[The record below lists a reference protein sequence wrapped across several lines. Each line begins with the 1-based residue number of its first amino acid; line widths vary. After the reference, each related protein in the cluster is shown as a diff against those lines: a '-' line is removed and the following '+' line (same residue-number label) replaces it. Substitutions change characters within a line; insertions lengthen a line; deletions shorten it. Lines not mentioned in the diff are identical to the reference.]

1 LALRA
6 VCADS
11 GATGFEFGETVSK
24 DDPIEI
30 WVAERSLRC
39 LARDDEKVVTDTFAL
54 DDSCKGN
61 RVTRS
66 HPPRELV

>member
-6 VCADS
+6 VCAGS

-24 DDPIEI
+24 DNPIKV
-30 WVAERSLRC
+30 WVAERPLG
-39 LARDDEKVVTDTFAL
+39 LLTRDDEKVVTDTFAL
-54 DDSCKGN
+54 NDSCKGN